1 MNLFEIG
8 PRIEIGWGAISLSD
22 LLRSSR
28 GRREKLNR
36 HTIGGALLAALLIL
50 AAGPAFCLTCEQCKK
65 IEKSE
70 RDYTRQEAEKSAE
83 LRAAFEKGDYER
95 VQTIKNQVTE
105 IRKQLIEWRKTR
117 PECRDACR
125 PKNVKAELCSK
136 LKLEIVQ
143 MEARSSGSPKE
154 IAQID
159 ELYRSLR
166 HCHMQLKKM
175 LEKSR

>member
-1 MNLFEIG
+1 MEC
-8 PRIEIGWGAISLSD
+8 ISLTD
-22 LLRSSR
+22 LPRSSR
-28 GRREKLNR
+28 GRRENLSR
-36 HTIGGALLAALLIL
+36 YTIGGALLLAVLLIL
-50 AAGPAFCLTCEQCKK
+50 TADPAFCLTCEQCKK

-70 RDYTRQEAEKSAE
+70 REYTRQETEKSAE

-95 VQTIKNQVTE
+95 VQKIKNEITE
-105 IRKQLIEWRKTR
+105 LRKQLIEWRKTR
-117 PECRDACR
+117 PECREACR

-143 MEARSSGSPKE
+143 MEARNSGSPEE
-154 IAQID
+154 IEKID
-159 ELYRSLR
+159 ALYRSLR